1 MFRFARSAVTLWALL
16 AATLAGCAGGR
27 GEAAGDPDPASSFPY
42 APMTPGGEDQLQS
55 APGRALGQPTIDL
68 TSPGAFVTGQTEA
81 TRLDTRLLDPQIQP
95 LGSGLEPRPIK
106 SILPAHEKPAPPR
119 AGPPNALTSGS
130 TLDDSRTI
138 PERLFPTI
146 GATGWN
152 PPDPYLA
159 VGPNHVVVTV
169 NMAVAF
175 YTKAGALQFQAPLNN
190 TGNPGFFET
199 VGAAGYTFDP
209 KCVYDAYAG
218 RFVVLALE
226 VYSGTGEAYIDIAVS
241 DDSDPN
247 GVWYK
252 YRTPAV
258 ITIGA
263 GTNWWD
269 YPGLGY
275 DAQAWYVGGNLFGFN
290 GAPYGGAGFRIFDK
304 SSMLA
309 GGAAVYSTLRE
320 PGGYVIQPARHFG
333 APSPAAPF
341 FTYLVNSTTVRV
353 YSITNPLTSPALV
366 STNVTVPSYNGSVD
380 APTLGGGSVSV
391 GGSADP
397 VWRNGRL
404 YWCHNASIGG
414 RNVVR
419 WHEFNTGNW
428 PVSGSVTR
436 LQSGDIDAGP
446 NLWTMFPAITAN
458 ANLDLGVALGASG
471 PDNRVGV
478 RIAGRRAADPLGR
491 MGVPVLVKD
500 GEVNTNGRYGDY
512 YAVAVDPADD
522 ATFWAVGQYPTA
534 SGWQN
539 WVTSFR
545 VSDQS
550 LCHPVPD
557 DAGISQSATPITLDV
572 LANDW
577 HSNSL
582 AMTILTFDPLT
593 VRGGTVIRS
602 VGTGPGGRDR
612 LIYTPPAA
620 TDGLDSFTYTVTDA
634 NNQTA
639 AAAVTA
645 RLYNPANYRV
655 PENPLGTA
663 PGVSVSY
670 YALAAAPSEMPVF
683 STLTPFASDTLA
695 TINQASTSSPLFT
708 SGLATNLGAVFTGYL
723 DIPALD
729 LYTLA
734 INSDD
739 GSKLYLGSTLLINND
754 GSHGMV
760 QKSALIGLK
769 PGRHA
774 VRLEYFQGG
783 GPGGLIASSA
793 SFGGALGVIP
803 ASMWRH
809 AVPCP
814 ADYDQNGAIQ
824 PADIAGFV
832 NSWIGSLDSGTL
844 VADFDGNGV
853 VQPADVAAFVSA
865 WFAALSNGC

>member
-1 MFRFARSAVTLWALL
+1 MTWAPSAIARFSAVCAASLVACWAPGCSEDR
-16 AATLAGCAGGR
+16 AADTPGRGNVEPMAMYPAGGPQPQAGSSPR
-27 GEAAGDPDPASSFPY
+27 RPQAA
-42 APMTPGGEDQLQS
+42 L
-55 APGRALGQPTIDL
+55 DL
-68 TSPGAFVTGQTEA
+68 TQLGAVAWGSTPAEII
-81 TRLDTRLLDPQIQP
+81 DTRRFVPQIQP
-95 LGSGLEPRPIK
+95 QVPALEPRPIK
-106 SILPAHEKPAPPR
+106 SILPVHTKPPPPPPGAANTLR
-119 AGPPNALTSGS
+119 AGT
-130 TLDDSRTI
+130 TLGEERTI

-175 YTKAGALQFQAPLNN
+175 YTKAGVQQFQVPLNS

-209 KCVYDAYAG
+209 KCMYDPYAQ

-226 VYSGTGEAYIDIAVS
+226 VYSATGEAYIDIAVS

-252 YRTPAV
+252 YRTGAV

-269 YPGLGY
+269 YPGLGC
-275 DAQAWYVGGNLFGFN
+275 DPQAYYVGGNLFGFN
-290 GAPYGGAGFRIFDK
+290 SAPYGGAGFRIFDK
-304 SSMLA
+304 TPLLT
-309 GGAAVYSTLRE
+309 GGTAVYSTLRE

-333 APSPAAPF
+333 SPIAPF

-353 YSITNPLTSPALV
+353 YAITNPLTAPALV
-366 STNVTVPSYNGSVD
+366 STNVAVPSYSGSSD
-380 APTLGGGSVSV
+380 APTLGGSTVST

-397 VWRNGRL
+397 VWRNGKL
-404 YWCHNASIGG
+404 YWCHNASTGG
-414 RNVVR
+414 KNTVR
-419 WHEFNTGNW
+419 WHQFDTGSW
-428 PVSGSVTR
+428 PTSGSVTR
-436 LQSGDIDAGP
+436 IQSGDIDAGP

-458 ANLDLGVALGASG
+458 VNQDAGVVLGATG
-471 PDNRVGV
+471 PDNRLGV
-478 RIAGRRAADPLGR
+478 RVAGRRASDPLGR
-491 MGVPVLVKD
+491 MGVPVLVN
-500 GEVNTNGRYGDY
+500 ESAVNASGRYGDY

-522 ATFWAVGQYPTA
+522 TTFWGVGEYRTS

-545 VSDQS
+545 ISDQS

-557 DAGISQSATPITLDV
+557 DAGISQSQTPMTLDV

-577 HSNSL
+577 HSNNL
-582 AMTILTFDPLT
+582 TMTILSFDPASVL
-593 VRGGTVIRS
+593 GGTVVRS

-620 TDGLDSFTYTVTDA
+620 TDGVDSFTYTVTDV

-639 AAAVTA
+639 AAAVTSH
-645 RLYNPANYRV
+645 LYNPANYRN
-655 PENPLGTA
+655 PENPPHTA
-663 PGVSVSY
+663 AGVHADY
-670 YALAAAPSEMPVF
+670 YALASAPTAMPDF
-683 STLTPFASDTLA
+683 STLTPYASDTLSS
-695 TINQASTSSPLFT
+695 INQASSSNPLFT
-708 SGLATNLGAVFTGYL
+708 SGRSTNLGAVFTGYL
-723 DIPALD
+723 DIAATD

-739 GSKLYLGSTLLINND
+739 GSNLYVGSTLLIAND
-754 GSHGMV
+754 GQHGMT
-760 QKSALIGLK
+760 QRTALIGLK

-774 VRLEYFQGG
+774 LRLEYFQGG
-783 GPGGLIASSA
+783 GSSGLIASIAGFS
-793 SFGGALGVIP
+793 GTLGAIP

-814 ADYDQNGAIQ
+814 ADYDNDGLIAPADVAAFVNAWLTSLQNG
-824 PADIAGFV
+824 
-832 NSWIGSLDSGTL
+832 TL
-844 VADFDGNGV
+844 TGDFDGNGA
-853 VQPADVAAFVSA
+853 VQPADVAAFVSS
-865 WFAALSNGC
+865 WSAALSTGC